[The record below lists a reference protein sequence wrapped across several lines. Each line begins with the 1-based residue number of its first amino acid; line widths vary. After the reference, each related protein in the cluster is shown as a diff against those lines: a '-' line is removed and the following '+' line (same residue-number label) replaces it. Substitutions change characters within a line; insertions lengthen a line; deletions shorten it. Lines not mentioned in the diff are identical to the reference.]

1 MKKVNNFLLG
11 MIILPLLIVNVFAAS
26 VPYQWKVGDEKVNG
40 GQSNEAGTAR
50 VEKDGKKVTLFL
62 NNYNGKELE
71 LECYGTGQEGME
83 FIINLEGE
91 NTITSDDTGIDMDEA
106 KSTKLKFEGTGKL
119 TINAP
124 KPISNEEGSGT
135 KVIDLSSK
143 EDTTTTGDTSDVSD
157 SIEDTPQLISS
168 KDDDKK
174 LISEKDDDDDDN
186 DWLVRGLGIL
196 VLISVGVITF
206 LVVKLNQKNKNTV
219 K

>member
-11 MIILPLLIVNVFAAS
+11 MILLPLLIVNVFASS
-26 VPYQWKVGDEKVNG
+26 VPYQWEIGDEKVNG
-40 GQSNEAGTAR
+40 GQSNSAGTAR

-143 EDTTTTGDTSDVSD
+143 EETTTTGDTEVLD
-157 SIEDTPQLISS
+157 STEESPQLISS
-168 KDDDKK
+168 KDDDQK
-174 LISEKDDDDDDN
+174 LISEKDDDDN

-196 VLISVGVITF
+196 VLISVGVIAF
-206 LVVKLNQKNKNTV
+206 LVVKLNQKNKNTA